1 MSNSTEAPY
10 FNVKVGTMNSN
21 TNGKKTDGTDT
32 VYCYVTTETVP
43 LSVNSANY
51 SQIYPSST
59 SNLVCS
65 YNNTSITDPTL
76 ANVNCIPQNAT
87 APAVTDTSLAYCITP
102 TLTTSGSNKSISCKY
117 TTTAAPAS
125 NTFNC

>member
-1 MSNSTEAPY
+1 MSNSTQAPY

-43 LSVNSANY
+43 LSINSASY
-51 SQIYPSST
+51 SQIYPSSI
-59 SNLVCS
+59 SSLVCS
-65 YNNTSITDPTL
+65 YNNTSISDYSL
-76 ANVNCIPQNAT
+76 SNVNCIPQNGT
-87 APAVTDTSLAYCITP
+87 PSPVTDTSLAYCITP
-102 TLTTSGSNKSISCKY
+102 TVTTSGGNKSISCKY

>member
-10 FNVKVGTMNSN
+10 FNVKVGNSN
-21 TNGKKTDGTDT
+21 KNGQKTDGTDT

-59 SNLVCS
+59 SSLVCS
-65 YNNTSITDPTL
+65 YNNTSVSVSDTNS

-87 APAVTDTSLAYCITP
+87 AAPVSDTSVAYCITP
-102 TLTTSGSNKSISCKY
+102 TVTTSGNNKSISCKY
-117 TTTAAPAS
+117 TTTAEPAS

>member
-21 TNGKKTDGTDT
+21 TYGKKTDGTDT

-65 YNNTSITDPTL
+65 YNNLTKLPEIPKSLIKL
-76 ANVNCIPQNAT
+76 NC
-87 APAVTDTSLAYCITP
+87 S
-102 TLTTSGSNKSISCKY
+102 KSM
-117 TTTAAPAS
+117 
-125 NTFNC
+125 